1 MQADWNEVNNTVD
14 SYIKNKPTVFPPVS
28 HTHTS
33 SEISDFAIT
42 VNGLNSDTVTTIN
55 GQIQQGANITITGN
69 GTIASPY
76 IIDATSGGT
85 TLSFLEIEVD
95 FGTTPV
101 SSKKFNIID
110 PLVSAT
116 NTIIVTPSTNAATD
130 RFGNDWEF
138 DMPFF
143 SAKSNNG
150 NLDIYAT
157 FNHYVVGKRKIKY
170 TKI

>member
-1 MQADWNEVNNTVD
+1 MFTIINK
-14 SYIKNKPTVFPPVS
+14 KN
-28 HTHTS
+28 TS
-33 SEISDFAIT
+33 SHVPFTSSLKIAYDSCVKILSTISGTNTGDETTTSIQT
-42 VNGLNSDTVTTIN
+42 KRPLKTIN
-55 GQIQQGANITITGN
+55 GNSLEGTGDISIS
-69 GTIASPY
+69 GGGG
-76 IIDATSGGT
+76 GGT